1 MSTLTDERREETDSR
16 RAYWGGEENMGTGGS
31 AIGGVFSALFGIVW
45 LGIVIY
51 MISLAIR
58 FVRAVEKI
66 ADKIK

>member
-1 MSTLTDERREETDSR
+1 MSRLQVRFPQGVLM
-16 RAYWGGEENMGTGGS
+16 GGEENMGTGGS
-31 AIGGVFSALFGIVW
+31 AIGGVFSVLFGIVW

-66 ADKIK
+66 ADKVK

>member
-1 MSTLTDERREETDSR
+1 M
-16 RAYWGGEENMGTGGS
+16 GGHS
-31 AIGGVFSALFGIVW
+31 AMGGVFSALFMIVW
-45 LGIVIY
+45 LGVVVY

>member
-1 MSTLTDERREETDSR
+1 MGPS
-16 RAYWGGEENMGTGGS
+16 AAGACGVGGPIF
-31 AIGGVFSALFGIVW
+31 AVLLGIVW
-45 LGIVIY
+45 LGVVVY